1 MHCNPTLSADEFRT
15 IHNALWELDRGLE
28 QLESVVHPDLFVR
41 LRQSASSIRGAL
53 ASAYDQDDAVFSRRS
68 RHYDDVASQL
78 NLAHSNWSIYEVED
92 LGQRHPF
99 QDADQVLYE
108 NHWGGAPVSV
118 SIQGLTWQALWVAAN
133 AAIRDSGD
141 SHHVYIEDFRAHP
154 EDPRTLLLSTGS

>member
-1 MHCNPTLSADEFRT
+1 MHCNVTVTAEEFKT

-28 QLESVVHPDLFVR
+28 QLESVIRPELWTQ
-41 LRQSASSIRGAL
+41 LRQAATNIRSGLAGA
-53 ASAYDQDDAVFSRRS
+53 YEQDDAVFSRRS
-68 RHYDDVASQL
+68 RHYDDVADQL

-92 LGQRHPF
+92 LGERHPF
-99 QDADQVLYE
+99 EHADRVLYE